1 MLRHILIHHENDT
14 AVWVKAGNYPSNVE
28 TGDTELLKGLI
39 PDHRIDSFSF
49 SSSLLDQCS
58 NVTWLKEIFIYLL
71 NVFFQSK
78 FVFFLRNSFH
88 ITLNKQRCSFYKQD
102 QKFSVKFKLKAF
114 FFFAL
119 RKKHSFKE
127 NQQMNLI
134 NQYQFLSKE
143 CFDLWIFFLFLFC
156 YLSQVFLCGN
166 IQVNRLTLFVPV
178 FH

>member
-1 MLRHILIHHENDT
+1 MDKIFFDLFKEVFLFIGCQKLFMLRHILIHHENDT

-39 PDHRIDSFSF
+39 SDHRIDSFSF

-88 ITLNKQRCSFYKQD
+88 ITLNKQRCSFYK
-102 QKFSVKFKLKAF
+102 
-114 FFFAL
+114 
-119 RKKHSFKE
+119 
-127 NQQMNLI
+127 
-134 NQYQFLSKE
+134 
-143 CFDLWIFFLFLFC
+143 
-156 YLSQVFLCGN
+156 
-166 IQVNRLTLFVPV
+166 
-178 FH
+178 